1 MRIKLSFSYVVVIH
15 KTTGGTDK
23 DEGAAER
30 RGGGGTKGAQGNENL
45 CKTKKSLPIMFV
57 SVRQQC

>member
-1 MRIKLSFSYVVVIH
+1 MWLLYIQLL
-15 KTTGGTDK
+15 GGTDK